1 MPFSG
6 KQNRQPVPIGID
18 PTDFDQAT
26 SSYTNLIDHC
36 DDITNNEEHWSTPST
51 LRRKL
56 VPGLPVP
63 VTHGVQFSVRSD
75 ERPVKLQ
82 HTPCRKIIMA
92 VVLAILPAPF
102 FVHGGFAWYLH
113 GKYVDEW
120 DYIFHEQLFDFGKKV
135 FRDLDESGADK
146 LTWIQFATALPYV
159 FSLIVGRALQ

>member
-102 FVHGGFAWYLH
+102 FVTVASRGISTANMLMSGTIYFTSNCLTS
-113 GKYVDEW
+113 GRKYFEISMNRV
-120 DYIFHEQLFDFGKKV
+120 
-135 FRDLDESGADK
+135 
-146 LTWIQFATALPYV
+146 
-159 FSLIVGRALQ
+159 LIS